1 MKLVRGA
8 WKLLVGIKDGL
19 VLLFM
24 LLFFGLLFAAL
35 AATPNPG
42 AVTPGALLVDLE
54 GVIVEQPAETD
65 PFAAVT
71 GSDVMRENRLRDV
84 IHALETAATDSRVKV
99 VVLDLDRFSGGG
111 QVALADV
118 GAAIDKVRATKKPVL
133 AYATGYTDDGYQ
145 LAAHASEIW
154 LNPLGAALFTGPG
167 GSQLY
172 YKGLIDKLG
181 VTTHVYKVGVYK
193 SAVEPYLRADQSP
206 EAKQANQALADSL
219 WAGWQAEVAKA
230 RPKAKLAQFIA
241 APDEALKAQ
250 GNDLT
255 KAAVAAGI
263 VDKLGDRTAFGK
275 RVAEIA
281 GASDD
286 GIAGR
291 YKHTK
296 LANWLAANPA
306 PTSGDAIGIVTVAG
320 VISDGEA
327 GPGSAGGD
335 TISKL
340 ILNGI
345 AKKKLKALVVRIDSP
360 GGSALASEQIRSALL
375 EAKAT
380 GLPIVVSMG
389 SVAAS
394 GGYWISTAGDQVF
407 AEPGTITGSIGV
419 FGVFPT
425 LENALAKIGVTSDG
439 VGTTPLSGQP
449 DIYGGTTP
457 QFDAVMQAGVE
468 TIYGRF
474 LAIVSAARKLPT
486 AEVDRIGQGRVWD
499 GGTARQLKL
508 VDSFGSLDAAVA
520 EAARRAKIKDPAKVQ
535 RVYLEKPPSV
545 FATLMNGFSG
555 GGEEDDAGAPAA
567 DLLTRMSR
575 ERMALAERAVA
586 DARLLTEGSAIQA
599 RCLECGHEPARYPSG
614 RVDLFTRL
622 LAGLYR

>member
-8 WKLLVGIKDGL
+8 WKLLVGIKDAL

-35 AATPNPG
+35 SSTPNPG
-42 AVTPGALLVDLE
+42 AVTTGALLVDLD

-71 GSDVMRENRLRDV
+71 GSQVMRENRLRDV
-84 IHALETAATDSRVKV
+84 VHALETAATDDRIKV
-99 VVLDLDRFSGGG
+99 VVLDLDRFAGGG

-118 GAAIDKVRATKKPVL
+118 GVAIDKVRAQRKPVL
-133 AYATGYTDDGYQ
+133 AYATGYTDDGYH

-154 LNPLGAALFTGPG
+154 LNPMGAALFTGQ
-167 GSQLY
+167 GSSHLY

-193 SAVEPYLRADQSP
+193 SAVEPYIRSDQSP
-206 EAKQANQALADSL
+206 EAKEANQALADAL

-230 RPKAKLAQFIA
+230 RPKAKLAGFIA
-241 APDEALKAQ
+241 APDEALKAE

-255 KAAVAAGI
+255 RAAVAAGI

-281 GASDD
+281 GAAND
-286 GIAGR
+286 GIAGH

-296 LANWLAANPA
+296 LANWLAANP
-306 PTSGDAIGIVTVAG
+306 PSTGGDAIGIVTVAG

-340 ILNGI
+340 ILDAI
-345 AKKKLKALVVRIDSP
+345 AKNKLKALVVRIDSP

-375 EAKAT
+375 EAKAK

-394 GGYWISTAGDQVF
+394 GGYWVSTAGDRVF
-407 AEPGTITGSIGV
+407 AEPATITGSIGV
-419 FGVFPT
+419 FGLFPT

-439 VGTTPLSGQP
+439 VATTPLSGQP

-474 LAIVSAARKLPT
+474 LSIVSAARKLPT

-508 VDSFGSLDAAVA
+508 VDAFGSLDAAVE
-520 EAARRAKIKDPAKVQ
+520 EAAKRAKLDPAKVH
-535 RVYLEKPPSV
+535 RVYLEKQPSV
-545 FATLMNGFSG
+545 FATLMKSFTEG
-555 GGEEDDAGAPAA
+555 GDEDDAGAPAA
-567 DLLTRMSR
+567 DLLTRMAR
-575 ERMALAERAVA
+575 QRMAVAQRAVA
-586 DARLLTEGSAIQA
+586 DARALAEGPAIQA
-599 RCLECGHEPARYPSG
+599 RCLECGEPSNNPPARL
-614 RVDLFTRL
+614 DLLTRL
-622 LAGLYR
+622 LSGLYQ

>member
-8 WKLLVGIKDGL
+8 WKLLVGIKDAL

-42 AVTPGALLVDLE
+42 AVTAGALLVDLE

-71 GSDVMRENRLRDV
+71 GSQVMRENRLRDV
-84 IHALETAATDSRVKV
+84 VHALETAATDDRIKV
-99 VVLDLDRFSGGG
+99 VVLDLDRFAGGG

-118 GAAIDKVRATKKPVL
+118 AAALDKVRARRKPVL
-133 AYATGYTDDGYQ
+133 AYATGYSDDGYQ

-154 LNPLGAALFTGPG
+154 LNPMGAALFTGPG
-167 GSQLY
+167 GSHLY

-193 SAVEPYLRADQSP
+193 SAVEPYIRADQSP
-206 EAKQANQALADSL
+206 EAKQANQALADAL
-219 WAGWQAEVAKA
+219 WSGWQADVAKA
-230 RPKAKLAQFIA
+230 RPKAKLAAFIA
-241 APDEALKAQ
+241 APDAALKAE
-250 GNDLT
+250 GNDLA
-255 KAAVAAGI
+255 KAAVSAGI
-263 VDKLGDRTAFGK
+263 IDRLGDRTAFGK

-281 GASDD
+281 GASNN
-286 GIAGR
+286 GVAGQ

-306 PTSGDAIGIVTVAG
+306 STSGDAIGIVTVAG

-340 ILNGI
+340 ILDAI
-345 AKKKLKALVVRIDSP
+345 AKNKLKALVVRIDSP

-375 EAKAT
+375 EAKAK

-394 GGYWISTAGDQVF
+394 GGYWVSTAGDRVF
-407 AEPGTITGSIGV
+407 AEPATITGSIGV
-419 FGVFPT
+419 FGMFPT

-439 VGTTPLSGQP
+439 VATTPLSGQP

-474 LAIVSAARKLPT
+474 LSIVSAARKLPT

-508 VDSFGSLDAAVA
+508 VDAFGSLDAAVE
-520 EAARRAKIKDPAKVQ
+520 EAAKRAKLDPAKVH

-545 FATLMNGFSG
+545 FATLMKSFTEG
-555 GGEEDDAGAPAA
+555 GDEDDAGAPAA
-567 DLLTRMSR
+567 DLLTRMAQQR
-575 ERMALAERAVA
+575 IAVAERAVA
-586 DARLLTEGSAIQA
+586 DARALAEGPAIQA
-599 RCLECGHEPARYPSG
+599 RCLECGEPTNNPSARL
-614 RVDLFTRL
+614 DLFTRL